1 MLNNEGT
8 LPLIPIKD
16 SVIFPNV
23 ITPISIG
30 RQKSIKAAQTA
41 IEGDG
46 YVILTL
52 QNNLDVEEPTLSDIH
67 TIGVQA
73 KILQYSYISNSNM
86 RILIDAVKKVKI
98 LNIENTNDYLQAQ
111 YQVVPSILYQDD
123 KEEVRKK
130 IAHLIFF
137 FTIYIQLN
145 KAINK
150 DAESIAL
157 DKAEPS
163 IILDMVCAQLAC
175 QVQEKQALLEEENFD
190 KKINLTISYLK
201 KALPILEIEKEIE
214 EKVQLNIEKSQRE
227 FYIKEKIQA
236 LQKELEKST
245 GISDTASL
253 EEKIKTINLSPEAK
267 IKVESEMQKY
277 KSMNP
282 LSSEASI
289 LRNYL
294 EVLVSLPWGK
304 VSTKDLDINEAKAI
318 LDEEHYGLEEIKE
331 TILEYISAIKR
342 TPKISN
348 SVLLFVGPSG
358 TGKTSLVKTIAKAL
372 GREYVKCSLGGVHSE
387 AEIRGHRRTY
397 IGSMPGKI
405 ISALQKVKTDNPV
418 ILLDEIDKMGSDFRG
433 DPSAAFLE
441 ILDFGQN
448 NQFLDNYLAVE
459 YDLSKVIFIC
469 TANSLNI
476 PKPLLDRMGV
486 INISGYT
493 QKEKLA
499 IAMSHLLPKQLKI
512 HAIEP
517 SEFTITE
524 GAVESMIKFYTRE
537 AGVRELERQ
546 IAALIRKIIKFLL
559 LNTKKVNLKIT
570 ANNITKFLG
579 PIKYT
584 HTKKDKELDCGSALG
599 LAYTEYGGE
608 LLAIEAVLVPGEG
621 ELKST
626 GKIGEV
632 MKESTEAAFSYFK
645 SIAPSL
651 GVDREKYTKNNL
663 HIHFPEGATPKDGP
677 SAGIAIFATI
687 ASLMLNIKPKASV
700 AMTGEITLKGKVLEI
715 GGLKEKLLAA
725 YSSDIKTVLIP
736 TSNIKDLAKIPS
748 YIKHA
753 LKIIPI
759 EDAKQVLEIALEDFE
774 MIKASVAI

>member
-1 MLNNEGT
+1 MLHNEGS

-23 ITPISIG
+23 ISPISVG

-52 QNNLDVEEPTLSDIH
+52 QTDSDVEEPSLNDLY

-73 KILQYSYISNSNM
+73 KILQYSYISDSNM
-86 RILIDAVKKVKI
+86 RILIDAIRKVKI
-98 LNIENTNDYLQAQ
+98 LNVDIVDDYLKAQ
-111 YQVVPSILYQDD
+111 YEVIPSISYKDD
-123 KEEVRKK
+123 KEGVRKK

-137 FTIYIQLN
+137 FTLYVQLN
-145 KAINK
+145 KALNK

-157 DKAEPS
+157 EKAEPA
-163 IILDMVCAQLAC
+163 IILDMVCTQLTCPAH
-175 QVQEKQALLEEENFD
+175 EKQALLEEENFE
-190 KKINLTISYLK
+190 KKINLTISHLK
-201 KALPILEIEKEIE
+201 KALPILEIEKEME
-214 EKVQLNIEKSQRE
+214 EKVQFNIEKSQRE
-227 FYIKEKIQA
+227 YYIKEKIQA

-245 GISDTASL
+245 GISDIASI
-253 EEKIKTINLSPEAK
+253 EEKLKTLELSPEARA
-267 IKVESEMQKY
+267 KVESELQKY
-277 KSMNP
+277 KSMNS

-294 EVLVSLPWGK
+294 EVVLSLPWGK
-304 VSTKDLDINEAKAI
+304 VSTKELDINEAKKI

-348 SVLLFVGPSG
+348 AVLLFVGPSG
-358 TGKTSLVKTIAKAL
+358 TGKTTLVKTIAKVL

-433 DPSAAFLE
+433 DPAAAFLE

-448 NQFLDNYLAVE
+448 NQFLDNYLAIE

-476 PKPLLDRMGV
+476 PKPLLDRMGI
-486 INISGYT
+486 INVSGYT
-493 QKEKLA
+493 QKEKLG
-499 IAMSHLLPKQLKI
+499 IAMRHLLPKQLKI
-512 HAIEP
+512 HTIEP
-517 SEFTITE
+517 SEFSITE
-524 GAVESMIKFYTRE
+524 GAIAAIIKFYTRE

-546 IAALIRKIIKFLL
+546 IASLIRKIIKYLL
-559 LNTKKVNLKIT
+559 LNTTKSSLRIT
-570 ANNITKFLG
+570 ANNLTKFLG
-579 PIKYT
+579 PYKYT
-584 HTKKDKELDCGSALG
+584 TNKKDKELDYGSALG

-608 LLAIEAVLVPGEG
+608 LLTIEGVLMPGEG
-621 ELKST
+621 DLKST

-645 SIAPSL
+645 SIAPSFAINK
-651 GVDREKYTKNNL
+651 EKYTKNNL

-677 SAGIAIFATI
+677 SAGIAIFTTI
-687 ASLMLNIKPKASV
+687 ASLMLNIKPKSNV

-725 YSSDIKTVLIP
+725 YSYEIKTVLIP
-736 TSNIKDLAKIPS
+736 AANMKELAKIPN
-748 YIKHA
+748 YIKQA
-753 LKIIPI
+753 LNIIPVT
-759 EDAKQVLEIALEDFE
+759 DAKQVLEIALEENPFTKKD
-774 MIKASVAI
+774 